1 MHRAMAGPS
10 CRPPVPIESSRA
22 CRSSGCK
29 EQTKSMAASDNEKSR
44 LDEAARAGWL
54 YFIAGHTQDEI
65 AKMLKVSRASAQ
77 RLVSLCLAERLITFR
92 LEHPIAACM
101 ELAARL
107 KEAFKLAYC
116 EVVPNDPAAPQSAAG
131 IAERAAN
138 MLELMLRSDKPVVVA
153 LGTGRAVRAAVE
165 RVSPIDRPNHQIV
178 SLVGNISADGSAS
191 FFDTV
196 GRLADLTRSRHY
208 PMPLP
213 FLMSSE
219 DERNRMVRIDPIAKV
234 KAVAAKA
241 DLRLI
246 GIGQMDQKAQVH
258 VDGFVTREE
267 LFEMMR
273 LGAIGEVTGWAYD
286 TKGKL
291 IKGGT
296 NKRLTSI
303 PPEMPA
309 QATTIGAALGQAKV
323 PAIRA
328 ALLGRLVNGL
338 ITDEATARAVLD
350 R

>member
-1 MHRAMAGPS
+1 MASTEG
-10 CRPPVPIESSRA
+10 
-22 CRSSGCK
+22 
-29 EQTKSMAASDNEKSR
+29 EKSR
-44 LDEAARAGWL
+44 LDDAARAGWL

-65 AKMLKVSRASAQ
+65 AKMLQVSRASAQ

-101 ELAARL
+101 ELAAGL
-107 KEAFKLAYC
+107 KQRFQLSHC
-116 EVVPNDPAAPQSAAG
+116 EVVPTDPAAPLSTAG
-131 IAERAAN
+131 IAERCAN
-138 MLELMLRSDKPVVVA
+138 VLEATLRSETPVIVA

-165 RVSPIDRPNHQIV
+165 RVSSIDRPNHQIV

-196 GRLADLTRSRHY
+196 GRLADRTGARHY

-219 DERNRMVRIDPIAKV
+219 DERNRMVRIEPIAKV

-246 GIGQMDQKAQVH
+246 GVGQMDQKAQVH
-258 VDGFVTREE
+258 VDGFVTRAE

-273 LGAIGEVTGWAYD
+273 FGAIGEITGWAFD
-286 TKGKL
+286 ARGKL

-296 NKRLTSI
+296 NLRLTSI
-303 PPEMPA
+303 PPQVPA
-309 QATTIGAALGQAKV
+309 NTATIAAAVGLAKV
-323 PAIRA
+323 PAIKG
-328 ALLGRLVNGL
+328 ALAGRLINGL
-338 ITDEATARAVLD
+338 ITDEATARAILD
-350 R
+350 

>member
-1 MHRAMAGPS
+1 MAS
-10 CRPPVPIESSRA
+10 TES
-22 CRSSGCK
+22 
-29 EQTKSMAASDNEKSR
+29 EKSR
-44 LDEAARAGWL
+44 LDDAARAGWL

-65 AKMLKVSRASAQ
+65 AKMLQVSRASAQ

-101 ELAARL
+101 ELSSRL
-107 KEAFKLAYC
+107 KERFDLTHC
-116 EVVPNDPAAPQSAAG
+116 EVVPADPAVPLATAG
-131 IAERAAN
+131 IAERCAN
-138 MLELMLRSDKPVVVA
+138 VLETTLRSETPVIVA

-196 GRLADLTRSRHY
+196 GRLADRTGARHY

-273 LGAIGEVTGWAYD
+273 LGAVGEITGWAYD
-286 TKGKL
+286 AKGRL

-296 NKRLTSI
+296 NRRLTSI
-303 PPEMPA
+303 PPQVPA
-309 QATTIGAALGQAKV
+309 ETTTIAAAVGQAKV
-323 PAIRA
+323 PAIKA
-328 ALLGRLVNGL
+328 ALAGRLVNGL
-338 ITDEATARAVLD
+338 ITDEATARAILA
-350 R
+350 

>member
-1 MHRAMAGPS
+1 
-10 CRPPVPIESSRA
+10 
-22 CRSSGCK
+22 
-29 EQTKSMAASDNEKSR
+29 MAAPDNEKSR
-44 LDEAARAGWL
+44 LDDAARAGWL

-65 AKMLKVSRASAQ
+65 AKMLQVSRASAQ

-101 ELAARL
+101 ELAA
-107 KEAFKLAYC
+107 KLRSRFDLMHC
-116 EVVPNDPAAPQSAAG
+116 EVVPSDPASPNAAAG
-131 IAERAAN
+131 IAERCAN
-138 MLELMLRSDKPVVVA
+138 LLDLTLRSETPVIVA

-165 RVSPIDRPNHQIV
+165 RVTPIERPNHQIV

-196 GRLADLTRSRHY
+196 GRLADRTGARHY

-219 DERNRMVRIDPIAKV
+219 DERNRMVRIEPIAKV
-234 KAVAAKA
+234 KAIAAKA
-241 DLRLI
+241 DLRLV

-286 TKGKL
+286 AKGRL

-303 PPEMPA
+303 PPQVPA
-309 QATTIGAALGQAKV
+309 QATTIAAALGQAKV

-328 ALLGRLVNGL
+328 ALAGHLVNGL

>member
-1 MHRAMAGPS
+1 MASTEG
-10 CRPPVPIESSRA
+10 
-22 CRSSGCK
+22 
-29 EQTKSMAASDNEKSR
+29 EKSR
-44 LDEAARAGWL
+44 LDDAARAGWL

-65 AKMLKVSRASAQ
+65 AKMLQVSRASAQ

-101 ELAARL
+101 ELAFQL
-107 KEAFKLAYC
+107 KGRFHLSHC
-116 EVVPNDPAAPQSAAG
+116 EVVPTDPAAPFSTAG
-131 IAERAAN
+131 IAERCAN
-138 MLELMLRSDKPVVVA
+138 ILETTLRSETPVIVA

-196 GRLADLTRSRHY
+196 GRLADRTGARHY

-234 KAVAAKA
+234 KAVAVKA

-246 GIGQMDQKAQVH
+246 GIGQMDQRAQVH

-273 LGAIGEVTGWAYD
+273 LGAVGEITGWAYD
-286 TKGKL
+286 AKGRL

-296 NKRLTSI
+296 NRRLTSI
-303 PPEMPA
+303 PPQVPA
-309 QATTIGAALGQAKV
+309 ETATIAAAVGQAKV
-323 PAIRA
+323 PAIKA
-328 ALLGRLVNGL
+328 ALAGRLINGL
-338 ITDEATARAVLD
+338 ITDEATARAILG
-350 R
+350 

>member
-1 MHRAMAGPS
+1 MASTEG
-10 CRPPVPIESSRA
+10 
-22 CRSSGCK
+22 
-29 EQTKSMAASDNEKSR
+29 EKSR
-44 LDEAARAGWL
+44 LDDAARAGWL

-65 AKMLKVSRASAQ
+65 AKMLQVSRASAQ

-101 ELAARL
+101 ELASRL
-107 KEAFKLAYC
+107 KERFHLVHC
-116 EVVPNDPAAPQSAAG
+116 EVVPADPAAPLSTAG
-131 IAERAAN
+131 IAERCAN
-138 MLELMLRSDKPVVVA
+138 ILETTLRSETPVIVA

-165 RVSPIDRPNHQIV
+165 RVSPIERPNHQIV

-196 GRLADLTRSRHY
+196 GRLADRTGARHY

-273 LGAIGEVTGWAYD
+273 LGAVGEITGWAYD
-286 TKGKL
+286 AKGKL

-296 NKRLTSI
+296 NRRLTSI
-303 PPEMPA
+303 PPQAPA
-309 QATTIGAALGQAKV
+309 DTTTIAAAIGQAKV
-323 PAIRA
+323 PAIKA
-328 ALLGRLVNGL
+328 ALAGRLINGL
-338 ITDEATARAVLD
+338 ITDEATARAVLN
-350 R
+350 

>member
-1 MHRAMAGPS
+1 MVAP
-10 CRPPVPIESSRA
+10 
-22 CRSSGCK
+22 
-29 EQTKSMAASDNEKSR
+29 DNEKSR
-44 LDEAARAGWL
+44 LDDAARAGWL

-65 AKMLKVSRASAQ
+65 AKMLQVSRASAQ

-101 ELAARL
+101 ELASRL
-107 KEAFKLAYC
+107 KARFDLVHC
-116 EVVPNDPAAPQSAAG
+116 DVVPTDPAAPLSNAG
-131 IAERAAN
+131 IAERSAN
-138 MLELMLRSDKPVVVA
+138 LLEMTLRSETPVIVA

-165 RVSPIDRPNHQIV
+165 RVSPIERPDHQIV

-191 FFDTV
+191 FYDTV
-196 GRLADLTRSRHY
+196 GRLADRTGARHY

-219 DERNRMVRIDPIAKV
+219 DERNRMVRIDPIARV
-234 KAVAAKA
+234 RAVAAKA

-267 LFEMMR
+267 LLEMMR
-273 LGAIGEVTGWAYD
+273 LGAVGEVTGWAYD
-286 TKGKL
+286 AKGRL

-303 PPEMPA
+303 PPQIPA
-309 QATTIGAALGQAKV
+309 VSTTIAAAVGVAKV
-323 PAIRA
+323 PSIKA
-328 ALLGRLVNGL
+328 ALAGRVINGL
-338 ITDEATARAVLD
+338 ITDEATARAGLD

>member
-1 MHRAMAGPS
+1 MASTEG
-10 CRPPVPIESSRA
+10 
-22 CRSSGCK
+22 
-29 EQTKSMAASDNEKSR
+29 EKSR
-44 LDEAARAGWL
+44 LDDAARAGWL

-65 AKMLKVSRASAQ
+65 ARMLQVSRASAQ

-101 ELAARL
+101 ELASRL
-107 KEAFKLAYC
+107 KERFHLSHC
-116 EVVPNDPAAPQSAAG
+116 EVVPTDPAAPLSTAG
-131 IAERAAN
+131 IAERCAN
-138 MLELMLRSDKPVVVA
+138 ILEATLRSETPVIVA
-153 LGTGRAVRAAVE
+153 LGTGRAVRSAVE

-196 GRLADLTRSRHY
+196 GRLADRTGARHY

-273 LGAIGEVTGWAYD
+273 LGAVGEITGWAYD
-286 TKGKL
+286 AKGRL

-296 NKRLTSI
+296 NRRLTSI
-303 PPEMPA
+303 PPQAPA
-309 QATTIGAALGQAKV
+309 ETATIAAAVGPAKV
-323 PAIRA
+323 PAIKA
-328 ALLGRLVNGL
+328 ALAGRLINGL
-338 ITDEATARAVLD
+338 ITDEATARAILD
-350 R
+350 

>member
-1 MHRAMAGPS
+1 
-10 CRPPVPIESSRA
+10 
-22 CRSSGCK
+22 
-29 EQTKSMAASDNEKSR
+29 MAAPDNEKSR

-101 ELAARL
+101 ELAAQL

-138 MLELMLRSDKPVVVA
+138 VLELMLRSDKPVVVA

-196 GRLADLTRSRHY
+196 GRLADITRSRHY

-219 DERNRMVRIDPIAKV
+219 RERDQMLRLEPISKVRAL
-234 KAVAAKA
+234 AAKA
-241 DLRLI
+241 DLRLV
-246 GIGQMDQKAQVH
+246 GIGQMDQNAQVL
-258 VDGFVTREE
+258 VDGFVTRQE
-267 LFEMMR
+267 LFDMMR
-273 LGAIGEVTGWAYD
+273 RGAAGELTGWAFD
-286 TKGKL
+286 SDGR
-291 IKGGT
+291 IVDCGT
-296 NKRLTSI
+296 NGRLTSI
-303 PPEMPA
+303 PP
-309 QATTIGAALGQAKV
+309 KV
-323 PAIRA
+323 PATALTIAAAVGKAKVSAIQA
-328 ALLGRLVNGL
+328 ALKGRLVNGL
-338 ITDEATARAVLD
+338 ITDEATASAILR

>member
-1 MHRAMAGPS
+1 MA
-10 CRPPVPIESSRA
+10 
-22 CRSSGCK
+22 
-29 EQTKSMAASDNEKSR
+29 TDNEKSR

-54 YFIAGHTQDEI
+54 YFIAGHNQDEI
-65 AKMLKVSRASAQ
+65 AKMLQVSRASAQ

-92 LEHPIAACM
+92 LEHPIASCM
-101 ELAARL
+101 ELASKL
-107 KEAFKLAYC
+107 KSRFDLVHC
-116 EVVPNDPAAPQSAAG
+116 EVVPADPAAPSTTAG
-131 IAERAAN
+131 IAERCAN
-138 MLELMLRSDKPVVVA
+138 LLESTLRAETPVIIA

-165 RVSPIDRPNHQIV
+165 LVSPVDRPDHQIV

-196 GRLADLTRSRHY
+196 GRLADRTGARHY

-219 DERNRMVRIDPIAKV
+219 DERDRMVRIAAIAKV

-246 GIGQMDQKAQVH
+246 GLGQMDQKAQVH

-267 LFEMMR
+267 LYEMMR
-273 LGAIGEVTGWAYD
+273 LGAVGEVTGWAFD
-286 TKGKL
+286 AKGRL

-296 NKRLTSI
+296 NRRLTSI
-303 PPEMPA
+303 PPQVPA
-309 QATTIGAALGQAKV
+309 KATTIAAAVGAAKV

-328 ALLGRLVNGL
+328 ALAGRLINGL
-338 ITDEATARAVLD
+338 ITDESTARAILA
-350 R
+350 

>member
-1 MHRAMAGPS
+1 MAPTEGE
-10 CRPPVPIESSRA
+10 R
-22 CRSSGCK
+22 
-29 EQTKSMAASDNEKSR
+29 SR
-44 LDEAARAGWL
+44 LDDAARAGWL

-65 AKMLKVSRASAQ
+65 AKMLQVSRASAQ

-101 ELAARL
+101 ELASRL
-107 KEAFKLAYC
+107 KESFDLTHC
-116 EVVPNDPAAPQSAAG
+116 EVVPADPAAPLSTAG
-131 IAERAAN
+131 IAERCAN
-138 MLELMLRSDKPVVVA
+138 ILEATLRSETPVIVA

-196 GRLADLTRSRHY
+196 GRLADRTGARHY

-273 LGAIGEVTGWAYD
+273 LGAVGEITGWAYD
-286 TKGKL
+286 AKGKL

-296 NKRLTSI
+296 NRRLTSI
-303 PPEMPA
+303 PPQVPA
-309 QATTIGAALGQAKV
+309 ETTTIAAAIGQAKV
-323 PAIRA
+323 PAIKA
-328 ALLGRLVNGL
+328 ALAGRLVNGL
-338 ITDEATARAVLD
+338 ITDEATARAILA
-350 R
+350 

>member
-1 MHRAMAGPS
+1 MTAPDS
-10 CRPPVPIESSRA
+10 
-22 CRSSGCK
+22 
-29 EQTKSMAASDNEKSR
+29 EKSR
-44 LDEAARAGWL
+44 LDDAARAGWL

-65 AKMLKVSRASAQ
+65 ARMLQVSRASAQ

-101 ELAARL
+101 ELAAMLRGRFDL
-107 KEAFKLAYC
+107 VHC
-116 EVVPNDPAAPQSAAG
+116 EVVPTDPASPNSAAG
-131 IAERAAN
+131 IAERCAN
-138 MLELMLRSDKPVVVA
+138 LLDLTLRSETPVIVA

-165 RVSPIDRPNHQIV
+165 RVTQIERPNHQIV

-196 GRLADLTRSRHY
+196 GRLADRTGARHY

-219 DERNRMVRIDPIAKV
+219 DERNRMVRIEPIAKV
-234 KAVAAKA
+234 KAIAAKA
-241 DLRLI
+241 DLRLV

-267 LFEMMR
+267 MFEMMR
-273 LGAIGEVTGWAYD
+273 LGAVGEVTGWAYD
-286 TKGKL
+286 AKGRL

-303 PPEMPA
+303 PPQMPA
-309 QATTIGAALGQAKV
+309 QTTTIAAALGQAKV
-323 PAIRA
+323 HAIRA
-328 ALLGRLVNGL
+328 ALAGRLVNGL

>member
-1 MHRAMAGPS
+1 
-10 CRPPVPIESSRA
+10 
-22 CRSSGCK
+22 
-29 EQTKSMAASDNEKSR
+29 MAAPDNEKSR
-44 LDEAARAGWL
+44 LDDAARAGWL

-65 AKMLKVSRASAQ
+65 AKMLQVSRASAQ

-101 ELAARL
+101 ELASRL
-107 KEAFKLAYC
+107 KERFDLVHC
-116 EVVPNDPAAPQSAAG
+116 DVVPSDPSAPLSNAG
-131 IAERAAN
+131 IAERSAN
-138 MLELMLRSDKPVVVA
+138 LLETTLRSETPVIVA

-165 RVSPIDRPNHQIV
+165 RVSPIERPDHQIV

-191 FFDTV
+191 FYDTV
-196 GRLADLTRSRHY
+196 GRLADRTGARHY

-219 DERNRMVRIDPIAKV
+219 DERNRMVRIDPIARV
-234 KAVAAKA
+234 RAVAAKA

-267 LFEMMR
+267 LLEMMR

-286 TKGKL
+286 AKGRL

-303 PPEMPA
+303 PPQIPA
-309 QATTIGAALGQAKV
+309 VSTTIAAAVGIANVPSIKAALA
-323 PAIRA
+323 
-328 ALLGRLVNGL
+328 GRVINGL

>member
-1 MHRAMAGPS
+1 MASTDG
-10 CRPPVPIESSRA
+10 
-22 CRSSGCK
+22 
-29 EQTKSMAASDNEKSR
+29 EKSR
-44 LDEAARAGWL
+44 LDDAARAGWL

-65 AKMLKVSRASAQ
+65 ARMLQVSRASAQ

-101 ELAARL
+101 ELAFRL
-107 KEAFKLAYC
+107 KERFGLTHC
-116 EVVPNDPAAPQSAAG
+116 EVVPADPAAPLSTAG
-131 IAERAAN
+131 IAERCAN
-138 MLELMLRSDKPVVVA
+138 LLETTLRSETPVIVA

-165 RVSPIDRPNHQIV
+165 RVTPIDRPNHQIV

-196 GRLADLTRSRHY
+196 GRLADRTGARHY

-219 DERNRMVRIDPIAKV
+219 DERNRMVRIEPIAKV
-234 KAVAAKA
+234 RAVAAKA
-241 DLRLI
+241 DLRLV

-273 LGAIGEVTGWAYD
+273 LGAVGEITGWAYD
-286 TKGKL
+286 TNGRM

-296 NKRLTSI
+296 NRRLTSI
-303 PPEMPA
+303 PPQVPA
-309 QATTIGAALGQAKV
+309 DTATIGAAVGRAKV
-323 PAIRA
+323 PAIKA
-328 ALLGRLVNGL
+328 ALTGRLINGL
-338 ITDEATARAVLD
+338 ITDEATARAILD
-350 R
+350 

>member
-1 MHRAMAGPS
+1 MASTEG
-10 CRPPVPIESSRA
+10 
-22 CRSSGCK
+22 
-29 EQTKSMAASDNEKSR
+29 EKSR
-44 LDEAARAGWL
+44 LDDAARAGWL

-65 AKMLKVSRASAQ
+65 AKMLQVSRASAQ

-101 ELAARL
+101 ELASRL
-107 KEAFKLAYC
+107 KESFDLTHC
-116 EVVPNDPAAPQSAAG
+116 EVVPADPAAPLSTAG
-131 IAERAAN
+131 IAERCAN
-138 MLELMLRSDKPVVVA
+138 ILEATLRSETPVIVA

-196 GRLADLTRSRHY
+196 GRLADRTGARHY

-273 LGAIGEVTGWAYD
+273 LGAVGEITGWAYD
-286 TKGKL
+286 AKGRL

-296 NKRLTSI
+296 NRRITSI
-303 PPEMPA
+303 PPQVPA
-309 QATTIGAALGQAKV
+309 ETTTIAAAIGQAKV
-323 PAIRA
+323 PAIKA
-328 ALLGRLVNGL
+328 ALAGRLVNGL
-338 ITDEATARAVLD
+338 ITDEATARAILA
-350 R
+350 

>member
-1 MHRAMAGPS
+1 MT
-10 CRPPVPIESSRA
+10 V
-22 CRSSGCK
+22 
-29 EQTKSMAASDNEKSR
+29 SDNEKSR

-101 ELAARL
+101 ELAS
-107 KEAFKLAYC
+107 KLRERFDLVHC
-116 EVVPNDPAAPQSAAG
+116 EVIPSDSGSPHSTAG
-131 IAERAAN
+131 IAERCAN
-138 MLELMLRSDKPVVVA
+138 LLDTTLRPETPVIVA

-165 RVSPIDRPNHQIV
+165 RVTPIERPNHQIV

-196 GRLADLTRSRHY
+196 GRLADRTGARHY

-213 FLMSSE
+213 FLMSTE
-219 DERNRMVRIDPIAKV
+219 DERNRMVRIEPIAKV

-258 VDGFVTREE
+258 VDGFVTREQ

-273 LGAIGEVTGWAYD
+273 LGAIGEITGWAYD
-286 TKGKL
+286 ARGRL

-296 NKRLTSI
+296 NRRLTSI
-303 PPEMPA
+303 PPQVPA
-309 QATTIGAALGQAKV
+309 ETTTIAAAIGKAKV
-323 PAIRA
+323 PAIAA
-328 ALLGRLVNGL
+328 ALVGRLINGL
-338 ITDEATARAVLD
+338 ITDESTARSILE

>member
-1 MHRAMAGPS
+1 
-10 CRPPVPIESSRA
+10 
-22 CRSSGCK
+22 
-29 EQTKSMAASDNEKSR
+29 
-44 LDEAARAGWL
+44 
-54 YFIAGHTQDEI
+54 
-65 AKMLKVSRASAQ
+65 
-77 RLVSLCLAERLITFR
+77 VSLCLAERLITFR

-107 KEAFKLAYC
+107 KERFDLVHC
-116 EVVPNDPAAPQSAAG
+116 EVVPTDPASPQATAG
-131 IAERAAN
+131 IAERCAN
-138 MLELMLRSDKPVVVA
+138 LLDATLRSETPVIVA

-165 RVSPIDRPNHQIV
+165 RVTPIDRPNHQLV
-178 SLVGNISADGSAS
+178 SLVGTISADGSAS

-196 GRLADLTRSRHY
+196 GRLADRTGARHY

-213 FLMSSE
+213 FLMASE
-219 DERNRMVRIDPIAKV
+219 DERNRMVRIEPIAKV
-234 KAVAAKA
+234 KAIAAKA

-286 TKGKL
+286 GKGKL
-291 IKGGT
+291 IKAGT

-303 PPEMPA
+303 PPEVPA

-338 ITDEATARAVLD
+338 ISDEATARAILEK
-350 R
+350 

>member
-1 MHRAMAGPS
+1 
-10 CRPPVPIESSRA
+10 
-22 CRSSGCK
+22 
-29 EQTKSMAASDNEKSR
+29 MAAPDNEKSR
-44 LDEAARAGWL
+44 LDDAARAGWL

-65 AKMLKVSRASAQ
+65 AKMLQVSRASAQ

-92 LEHPIAACM
+92 LEHPITACM
-101 ELAARL
+101 ELGSKL
-107 KEAFKLAYC
+107 KDRFDLLHC
-116 EVVPNDPAAPQSAAG
+116 EVVPTDPAAPQSTAG
-131 IAERAAN
+131 IAERCAN
-138 MLELMLRSDKPVVVA
+138 LLDSTLRPETPVIVA

-165 RVSPIDRPNHQIV
+165 RVTPIDRPNHQIV

-196 GRLADLTRSRHY
+196 GRLADRTGARHY

-219 DERNRMVRIDPIAKV
+219 DERNRMVRIEPIAKV
-234 KAVAAKA
+234 KTIAAKA
-241 DLRLI
+241 DLRLV

-273 LGAIGEVTGWAYD
+273 LGAVGEVTGWAYD
-286 TKGKL
+286 AKGRL

-303 PPEMPA
+303 PPQMPA
-309 QATTIGAALGQAKV
+309 QTTTIAAAIGQAKI
-323 PAIRA
+323 PAIHA
-328 ALLGRLVNGL
+328 ALIGRLVNGL
-338 ITDEATARAVLD
+338 ITDEATAQAILD

>member
-1 MHRAMAGPS
+1 GLRPDGGLLDGRTACLMASNDG
-10 CRPPVPIESSRA
+10 
-22 CRSSGCK
+22 
-29 EQTKSMAASDNEKSR
+29 EKSR
-44 LDEAARAGWL
+44 LDDAARAGWL

-65 AKMLKVSRASAQ
+65 ARMLQVSRASAQ

-101 ELAARL
+101 ELASRL
-107 KEAFKLAYC
+107 KDRFDLVHC
-116 EVVPNDPAAPQSAAG
+116 EVVPTDPSAPLSTAG
-131 IAERAAN
+131 IAERCAN
-138 MLELMLRSDKPVVVA
+138 LLETTLRSETPVIVA

-165 RVSPIDRPNHQIV
+165 RVSPIERPDHQIV
-178 SLVGNISADGSAS
+178 SLVGHIRAGGSAS
-191 FFDTV
+191 FYDTV
-196 GRLADLTRSRHY
+196 GRLADRTGARHY

-219 DERNRMVRIDPIAKV
+219 DERNRMVRIEPIAKV

-258 VDGFVTREE
+258 VDGFVTRHE
-267 LFEMMR
+267 LLEMMR
-273 LGAIGEVTGWAYD
+273 LGAVGEVTGWAYD
-286 TKGKL
+286 AKGRI

-303 PPEMPA
+303 PPEIPA
-309 QATTIGAALGQAKV
+309 RSTTIAAAIGAAKV
-323 PAIRA
+323 PAIKA
-328 ALLGRLVNGL
+328 ALAGRVINGL

>member
-1 MHRAMAGPS
+1 
-10 CRPPVPIESSRA
+10 
-22 CRSSGCK
+22 
-29 EQTKSMAASDNEKSR
+29 MAALENEKSR
-44 LDEAARAGWL
+44 LDDAARAGWL

-65 AKMLKVSRASAQ
+65 AKMLQVSRASAQ

-101 ELAARL
+101 ELAL
-107 KEAFKLAYC
+107 KLKDRFDLVHC
-116 EVVPNDPAAPQSAAG
+116 EVVPSDPASPHSAAG
-131 IAERAAN
+131 IAERCAN
-138 MLELMLRSDKPVVVA
+138 LLDSTLRAETPVIVA

-165 RVSPIDRPNHQIV
+165 RVTPIERPNHQIV

-196 GRLADLTRSRHY
+196 GRLADRTGARHY

-219 DERNRMVRIDPIAKV
+219 DERNRMNRIEPIAKIQ
-234 KAVAAKA
+234 AIAARA

-258 VDGFVTREE
+258 VDGFVSREE

-273 LGAIGEVTGWAYD
+273 LGAVGEVTGWAYD
-286 TKGKL
+286 AKGRL

-303 PPEMPA
+303 PPQVPA
-309 QATTIGAALGQAKV
+309 RTTTIAAAIGQAKV
-323 PAIRA
+323 PAIGA
-328 ALLGRLVNGL
+328 ALIGRLINGL
-338 ITDEATARAVLD
+338 ITDEATARAILD

>member
-1 MHRAMAGPS
+1 MVAPEG
-10 CRPPVPIESSRA
+10 
-22 CRSSGCK
+22 
-29 EQTKSMAASDNEKSR
+29 EKSR

-65 AKMLKVSRASAQ
+65 AKMLQISRASAQ

-116 EVVPNDPAAPQSAAG
+116 EVVPNDPAAPQSVVG

-138 MLELMLRSDKPVVVA
+138 VLELMLRGDKPVVVA

-196 GRLADLTRSRHY
+196 GRLADATRSRHY

-219 DERNRMVRIDPIAKV
+219 KERDQMLRLEPISKVREL
-234 KAVAAKA
+234 AAKA
-241 DLRLI
+241 DLRLV
-246 GIGQMDQKAQVH
+246 GIGQMDQSAQML
-258 VDGFVTREE
+258 VDGFVTRQE
-267 LFEMMR
+267 LFDMMR
-273 LGAIGEVTGWAYD
+273 RGAAGELTGWAFD
-286 TKGKL
+286 EEGG
-291 IKGGT
+291 IIDGGT
-296 NKRLTSI
+296 NSRLTSI
-303 PPEMPA
+303 PPRVPA
-309 QATTIGAALGQAKV
+309 STLTIGAAVGKAKV
-323 PAIRA
+323 AAIQA
-328 ALLGRLVNGL
+328 ALKGRLINGL
-338 ITDEATARAVLD
+338 ITDEATAGAILRK
-350 R
+350 